1 METRQPERIEVMTT
15 SEVESYLRI
24 SRKTLLKLVNEGKL
38 PARKIGKNYRYLKS
52 EINNFL
58 KGQTV
63 NYFENN

>member
-1 METRQPERIEVMTT
+1 MEARPAERIEVMTT

-24 SRKTLLKLVNEGKL
+24 SRKTLLKLVSEGKL